1 MKRILIADDHQ
12 LFLAGLKLVFAE
24 NKEYKIAAEL
34 NSGSD
39 VINMFKKSHFDV
51 AILDINM
58 PGENGLKV
66 CKWIKENYPA
76 CAVIILT
83 MYSDAQFI
91 NEFLQSEA
99 SAYVLKNAGK
109 TEILNA
115 VKFAEQGQKYISKEL
130 LPTTE
135 KCDSELSKI
144 NTLTRRELDIIK
156 LLVSGKNSQQIA
168 EDLYLS
174 VFTVNTHRKNIL
186 HKLNLKNAAGIV
198 KFAIENNIQ

>member
-39 VINMFKKSHFDV
+39 VIKMFKKSHFDV

-66 CKWIKENYPA
+66 CKWIKENYPE

-115 VKFAEQGQKYISKEL
+115 IKFAEQGQKYISKEL

>member
-115 VKFAEQGQKYISKEL
+115 IKFAEQGQKYISKEL

>member
-12 LFLAGLKLVFAE
+12 LFLAGLKLVFTG
-24 NKEYKIAAEL
+24 NNEYKIAAEV
-34 NSGSD
+34 NSGTE
-39 VINMFKKSHFDV
+39 VMHAFTKAHFDI

-66 CKWIKENYPA
+66 CKWIKENYPN

-83 MYSDAQFI
+83 MFSDAQFV
-91 NEFLQSEA
+91 NEFLQGEA

-109 TEILNA
+109 AEILNA
-115 VKFAEQGQKYISKEL
+115 IKYAEEGKKYISKEL
-130 LPTTE
+130 VHTSE
-135 KCDSELSKI
+135 KYDMDLSKI
-144 NTLTRRELDIIK
+144 HSLTRRELDIIK

-168 EDLYLS
+168 EELYLS

-198 KFAIENNIQ
+198 KFALENNIQ